1 MVQNNY
7 DKFWKNIPIMNF
19 FYFLFNNFIKL
30 YNESIMNIQG
40 ICGIS
45 NKSLVNVVKGKLEKI
60 YMYIHEAM

>member
-1 MVQNNY
+1 
-7 DKFWKNIPIMNF
+7 MNF